1 MINNHNIKF
10 KHVYRFIFIYILITT
25 NFCGC
30 ASLLNKNR
38 FIDYNDIKYKIDQAR
53 YLYDNGDIESAIL
66 ILCRYIENNS
76 YHHSHDQA
84 YELVVL
90 WLLQTNQIK
99 KAKDIAS
106 FFLSNHSENRSA
118 QNIIN
123 FLSDFSYM
131 QSEHEH

>member
-1 MINNHNIKF
+1 MINIYIIKIN
-10 KHVYRFIFIYILITT
+10 HVYKFIFIYFFIVINLLDCVSLTSKDKLI
-25 NFCGC
+25 N
-30 ASLLNKNR
+30 
-38 FIDYNDIKYKIDQAR
+38 YHDIKYQIDKAR
-53 YLYDNGDIESAIL
+53 YFYDNGEIESAIL
-66 ILCRYIENNS
+66 ILCRYIENTP

-99 KAKDIAS
+99 KAKNIAS
-106 FFLSNHSENRSA
+106 FFLSHHDENSSA

-131 QSEHEH
+131 QSENEH